1 MNPNRIEINKRL
13 IGKPVKVLN
22 NENEWFGTVVS
33 VEDEETFS
41 ISDGEKLRSVDIFDI
56 RSLDLV

>member
-22 NENEWFGTVVS
+22 SENEWFGTVVS

-56 RSLDLV
+56 RSLD

>member
-1 MNPNRIEINKRL
+1 MNHNRIEINKRL

-22 NENEWFGTVVS
+22 SENEWFGTVVS

-56 RSLDLV
+56 RSLD

>member
-1 MNPNRIEINKRL
+1 MNSNRIEINKRL

-22 NENEWFGTVVS
+22 SEIEWFGTVVS

-41 ISDGEKLRSVDIFDI
+41 ISDGEKIRSVDIFDI
-56 RSLDLV
+56 RSLDWV

>member
-1 MNPNRIEINKRL
+1 MNYNRIEINKRL

-22 NENEWFGTVVS
+22 SENEWFGTVVS

-56 RSLDLV
+56 RSLD

>member
-1 MNPNRIEINKRL
+1 MNSNRIEINKRL

-22 NENEWFGTVVS
+22 NENEWFCTVVS

-56 RSLDLV
+56 RSLD

>member
-1 MNPNRIEINKRL
+1 MNSNRIEINKRL

-22 NENEWFGTVVS
+22 SEIEWFGTVVS

-41 ISDGEKLRSVDIFDI
+41 ISDGEKIRSVDIFDI
-56 RSLDLV
+56 RSLD

>member
-1 MNPNRIEINKRL
+1 MNTNRIEINKRL

-56 RSLDLV
+56 RSLD

>member
-1 MNPNRIEINKRL
+1 MNSNRIEINKRL

-22 NENEWFGTVVS
+22 SEIEWFGTVVS

-41 ISDGEKLRSVDIFDI
+41 ISDGEKIRSVDIFDI
-56 RSLDLV
+56 RSVD

>member
-1 MNPNRIEINKRL
+1 MNSNRIEINKRL

-22 NENEWFGTVVS
+22 SENEWFGTVVS

-41 ISDGEKLRSVDIFDI
+41 ISDGEKVRSVDIFDI
-56 RSLDLV
+56 RSLD

>member
-1 MNPNRIEINKRL
+1 MNSNRIEINKRL

-22 NENEWFGTVVS
+22 SETEWFGTVVS

-41 ISDGEKLRSVDIFDI
+41 ISDGEKIKSVDIFDI
-56 RSLDLV
+56 RSLD

>member
-1 MNPNRIEINKRL
+1 MNSTRIEINKRL

-41 ISDGEKLRSVDIFDI
+41 ISDGEKIRSVDIFDI
-56 RSLDLV
+56 RSLD

>member
-1 MNPNRIEINKRL
+1 MNHNRIEINKRL

-41 ISDGEKLRSVDIFDI
+41 ISDGEKLRSVDIFAI
-56 RSLDLV
+56 RSLD

>member
-1 MNPNRIEINKRL
+1 MNSTRIEINKRL

-41 ISDGEKLRSVDIFDI
+41 ISDGEKVRSVDIFDI
-56 RSLDLV
+56 RSLD

>member
-1 MNPNRIEINKRL
+1 MNHNRIEINKRL

-22 NENEWFGTVVS
+22 SENEWFGTVVS

-56 RSLDLV
+56 MSLD

>member
-1 MNPNRIEINKRL
+1 MNSNRIEINKRL

-56 RSLDLV
+56 RSLD

>member
-1 MNPNRIEINKRL
+1 MNHNRIEINKRL

-41 ISDGEKLRSVDIFDI
+41 ISDGEKVRSVDIFDI
-56 RSLDLV
+56 RSLD

>member
-1 MNPNRIEINKRL
+1 MNSNRIEINKRL

-22 NENEWFGTVVS
+22 SENEWFGTVVS

-56 RSLDLV
+56 RSLD